1 MAPKRGGGSAGGGG
15 GGGSSLADSP
25 WGAMVELPGRNFKD
39 PYRTAR
45 LVFHAIALVGI
56 VAIVIWAKSFKKFH
70 DVNRRVF
77 RWYAFWLSTV
87 ALFVYVHYA
96 FWLASSAALKL
107 TLVILSFRRCLDL
120 TLVRYLAMRLTSA
133 IMYEVGGEVQAVYFL
148 INQIIY
154 ESGYLADITL
164 LVVLFLLLPYC
175 TSHPDTP
182 KNRPSLRKGAKI
194 FYALLIVILVA
205 LWLAAMALRIRYQV
219 FRVIGDY
226 SFYRSFERSHPKIG
240 TAYAIL
246 YFVAAFEIAVWSTL
260 GFINA
265 KKQSQTVQV
274 GSQNPA
280 LTSTM
285 QSLIFLAAI
294 AAPLLLRSTYPMGA
308 TIHDV
313 LLGRSATPGLYLAN
327 DIIYNLGSL
336 AIYGGIVAICWKTA
350 RSNPPPGD
358 PNHSYDP
365 KFLAAG
371 GNQVANH
378 DPKNPMAVNVAPPPA
393 YQQNGGY
400 PPMPPHQFVGH
411 YTPQP
416 SPSPQQQMQH
426 VQYQHPP
433 YANQA
438 PYQQPYPHAASPQY
452 QQPYRGPGSPPPQ
465 QQQQPLYQRPAPSPV
480 HHQQQHQR
488 NATMTPSG
496 PLEVNGSSVSEL
508 SSSTNTHLR

>member
-1 MAPKRGGGSAGGGG
+1 MAPKRGGGSGGAGGGG
-15 GGGSSLADSP
+15 VSSLADSP

-56 VAIVIWAKSFKKFH
+56 VAIVIWAKSFKKFQ

-87 ALFVYVHYA
+87 ALFVYV
-96 FWLASSAALKL
+96 
-107 TLVILSFRRCLDL
+107 
-120 TLVRYLAMRLTSA
+120 AMRFTSA
-133 IMYEVGGEVQAVYFL
+133 IMYEVGGEVQVVYFL

-154 ESGYLADITL
+154 ESGYLAEITL

-182 KNRPSLRKGAKI
+182 NNRPSLRKGAKI
-194 FYALLIVILVA
+194 IHTLLIVILVA
-205 LWLAAMALRIRYQV
+205 LWLAAMALRIKYQV
-219 FRVIGDY
+219 GRVIGDY
-226 SFYRSFERSHPKIG
+226 SFYSSFVRSHTKID

-246 YFVAAFEIAVWSTL
+246 YFVTAFEIAVWSTL

-274 GSQNPA
+274 GSQNPT

-285 QSLIFLAAI
+285 LPLIFLAAI
-294 AAPLLLRSTYPMGA
+294 AAPLLLRSTYLMGA

-313 LLGRSATPGLYLAN
+313 LLGRNVTPGLYLAN

-336 AIYGGIVAICWKTA
+336 AIYGAIVAICWKTA

-400 PPMPPHQFVGH
+400 PPMPPHQFVGNYASH
-411 YTPQP
+411 PP
-416 SPSPQQQMQH
+416 PSPQQQMQH
-426 VQYQHPP
+426 MQYQHPP

-452 QQPYRGPGSPPPQ
+452 QQPYRGPGSPPPAH
-465 QQQQPLYQRPAPSPV
+465 QQQPLYQRPAASPV
-480 HHQQQHQR
+480 HHQQQHQ
-488 NATMTPSG
+488 PS
-496 PLEVNGSSVSEL
+496 EVNGSSVSEL
-508 SSSTNTHLR
+508 SSPTNTHVR

>member
-1 MAPKRGGGSAGGGG
+1 MAPKRGGGSGGGG
-15 GGGSSLADSP
+15 GGGVSSLADSP
-25 WGAMVELPGRNFKD
+25 WGAMVELPGRNFKN

-56 VAIVIWAKSFKKFH
+56 VAIMIWARSFKKLH

-87 ALFVYVHYA
+87 ALFVYV
-96 FWLASSAALKL
+96 
-107 TLVILSFRRCLDL
+107 
-120 TLVRYLAMRLTSA
+120 AMRFTTA
-133 IMYEVGGEVQAVYFL
+133 VMYEVGGEVQVVYFL

-154 ESGYLADITL
+154 ESGFLAEITL

-175 TSHPDTP
+175 TSHPDTR

-194 FYALLIVILVA
+194 IHALLIVILVA

-219 FRVIGDY
+219 GRVIGDY
-226 SFYRSFERSHPKIG
+226 SFYSSFVRSHTKID

-246 YFVAAFEIAVWSTL
+246 YFFAALEIAVWSTL

-274 GSQNPA
+274 GSQNPT

-285 QSLIFLAAI
+285 LPLIFLAAI
-294 AAPLLLRSTYPMGA
+294 AAPLLLRSTYLMGA

-313 LLGRSATPGLYLAN
+313 LLGLSVTPGLYLAN

-350 RSNPPPGD
+350 RSNPPPDD

-365 KFLAAG
+365 KFWAAG
-371 GNQVANH
+371 GNPVANH

-411 YTPQP
+411 YASHPSP

-452 QQPYRGPGSPPPQ
+452 QQPYRGPGSPPPVHP
-465 QQQQPLYQRPAPSPV
+465 QQPLYQRPATSPV
-480 HHQQQHQR
+480 HHQQQYQ
-488 NATMTPSG
+488 PS
-496 PLEVNGSSVSEL
+496 EVNGSSSVSEL
-508 SSSTNTHLR
+508 SSPTNTHVR